1 MLTILV
7 VVAIALVLFFLG
19 RDGTTRRRRRTV
31 GGYRDAMAA
40 LERLS
45 AEAAERARS
54 AEATS
59 PYQAE
64 GTLVGAGRRAEGYRS
79 PAGPT
84 GRRQPPP
91 PRPLT
96 LAEHVA
102 NLIGWDER
110 EPREPGPEGN
120 ARLTGTTGLVL
131 VVLIFAEGLTL
142 PFIVRLVSWHIA
154 IGLALIPPLLVKL
167 GSVLWRFVRYYLGDE
182 RYRRAGP
189 PHPLLRAIGPLLFV
203 TTLVLVGSGV
213 ALWLEGPSATLLF
226 RIHQLTFF
234 VWFALIAIHVG
245 AHLLRAVRLG
255 AADARARHQHLPEAR
270 GAAVRRSL
278 VVASLLVGLGLGF
291 ASKAVASAW
300 TSPRPAP
307 APTATAGAAARSR
320 G

>member
-19 RDGTTRRRRRTV
+19 RDGSGRRRRRTV
-31 GGYRDAMAA
+31 GHYRDAMAA

-45 AEAAERARS
+45 TEAAERARS
-54 AEATS
+54 AEL
-59 PYQAE
+59 AE
-64 GTLVGAGRRAEGYRS
+64 HERADDTLVGAGRRRPGY
-79 PAGPT
+79 AGPP
-84 GRRQPPP
+84 GRHRPP

-110 EPREPGPEGN
+110 EPRDPGPEGN

-142 PFIVRLVSWHIA
+142 PFIVKLISWHIA

-167 GSVLWRFVRYYLGDE
+167 ASVLWRFVRYYLGDE

-189 PHPLLRAIGPLLFV
+189 PHPLLRAIGPLLFL
-203 TTLVLVGSGV
+203 TTLVLLGSGV
-213 ALWLEGPSATLLF
+213 ALWLEGPGDTLLF
-226 RIHQLTFF
+226 RIHQLSFF
-234 VWFALIAIHVG
+234 LWFALIALHV
-245 AHLLRAVRLG
+245 ASHLLRAVRLG
-255 AADARARHQHLPEAR
+255 AADARARHRHLPEAR

-291 ASKAVASAW
+291 ASKAVTSAW

-307 APTATAGAAARSR
+307 AATRTASATAAKR
-320 G
+320 

>member
-7 VVAIALVLFFLG
+7 VAAIALTLFFLG
-19 RDGTTRRRRRTV
+19 RDGSSRRRRRSV
-31 GGYRDAMAA
+31 GGYRDAVAA

-45 AEAAERARS
+45 VEAAAQARLAEAAERQRS
-54 AEATS
+54 ED
-59 PYQAE
+59 E
-64 GTLVGAGRRAEGYRS
+64 LVSAGRRRQHSAA
-79 PAGPT
+79 PA
-84 GRRQPPP
+84 RHRPPERP
-91 PRPLT
+91 PGRPLT

-110 EPREPGPEGN
+110 GPREPGPEGN

-142 PFIVRLVSWHIA
+142 PFIVKLISWHIA

-167 GSVLWRFVRYYLGDE
+167 ASVLWRFVRYYLGDE

-189 PHPLLRAIGPLLFV
+189 PHPLLRAIGPLLFL
-203 TTLVLVGSGV
+203 TTVVLLGSGV

-226 RIHQLTFF
+226 RIHQLSFF
-234 VWFALIAIHVG
+234 LWFALIAVHV
-245 AHLLRAVRLG
+245 ASHLLRAVRLG
-255 AADARARHQHLPEAR
+255 AADARARHRHLPEAR
-270 GAAVRRSL
+270 GAAVRRSV

-291 ASKAVASAW
+291 ASRAVTSVW

-307 APTATAGAAARSR
+307 AATGTAAASPTRR
-320 G
+320 